1 MNAKKRKVLE
11 SSLILFTQKG
21 FRNTSIQDIIK
32 HANISK
38 GTFYNY
44 FTSKNEC
51 FLAILENTRYEASLR
66 RHELLD
72 GQDKKDRHIL
82 AKQVAVLLQ
91 LNREQNLFVLFEGIF
106 QSSDEE
112 LKNYIAHHRLYEIQ
126 WMTSRLIDVYG
137 EEARLY
143 AYEAAILL
151 FGMMQNLAYAYRTV
165 HGEQLEPV
173 KLVSTVL
180 DYIHILMPYM
190 IEKKEVLLNCDSLQ
204 LLETQLEEQQVTASI
219 IYERLSGFLQR
230 LPNEPNPTGE
240 QFTIVLLEEFERD
253 ELRLAIIEVLL
264 KPFRE
269 AFTNTSHESEA
280 REIVHLIW
288 TFITQ
293 SNTEQSIT

>member
-21 FRNTSIQDIIK
+21 FQNTSIQDIIK

-44 FTSKNEC
+44 FASKNEC

-72 GQDKKDRHIL
+72 GQDKRDRSIL
-82 AKQVAVLLQ
+82 AKQIAVLLQ

-112 LKNYIAHHRLYEIQ
+112 LKHYIAHHRLYEIQ
-126 WMTSRLIDVYG
+126 WMTSRLTDVYG
-137 EEARLY
+137 EEARPY
-143 AYEAAILL
+143 TYEAAILL

-165 HGEQLEPV
+165 NGAQLDAIQ
-173 KLVSTVL
+173 LANTVV
-180 DYIHILMPYM
+180 DYIHILLPYM
-190 IEKKEVLLNCDSLQ
+190 MEKKEILLNCDSLQ
-204 LLETQLEEQQVTASI
+204 LLETQLEEQQITAQTI
-219 IYERLSGFLQR
+219 FDRLTGFLQR
-230 LPNEPNPTGE
+230 LQHEPNATGE
-240 QFTIVLLEEFERD
+240 QFTIVLLEEFERA
-253 ELRLAIIEVLL
+253 ELRFPIIEVLL

-269 AFTNTSHESEA
+269 AFTNSSHEPEA

-293 SNTEQSIT
+293 SNNE

>member
-11 SSLILFTQKG
+11 SSLVLFTQKG
-21 FRNTSIQDIIK
+21 FQNTSIQDIIK

-44 FTSKNEC
+44 FSSKNEC

-72 GQDKKDRHIL
+72 GQDKKDRNIL
-82 AKQVAVLLQ
+82 AKQIAVLLQ

-112 LKNYIAHHRLYEIQ
+112 LKNYLAHHRLYEIQ

-137 EEARLY
+137 EKARPY

-165 HGEQLEPV
+165 HGEQLEPL
-173 KLVSTVL
+173 KLVSKVL
-180 DYIHILMPYM
+180 DYIHVLIPYM
-190 IEKKEVLLNCDSLQ
+190 LEKQEVLLKCDSLQ
-204 LLETQLEEQQVTASI
+204 LLETQLEEQQITAQNVH
-219 IYERLSGFLQR
+219 ERLTGFLQR
-230 LPNEPNPTGE
+230 IPNEPNTAGE
-240 QFTIVLLEEFERD
+240 QFTIVLLEEFER
-253 ELRLAIIEVLL
+253 EGLRTSIIEVLL

-288 TFITQ
+288 TFMTQ
-293 SNTEQSIT
+293 MNTEQSMM